1 MPSDRHL
8 WAEAVPP
15 HWGPSHLGSP
25 GQAVALVQALPQ
37 GVLAA
42 DEDLLR
48 LRLAGLGLEVVLV
61 VGQGLQREQNR

>member
-1 MPSDRHL
+1 M
-8 WAEAVPP
+8 
-15 HWGPSHLGSP
+15 
-25 GQAVALVQALPQ
+25 ALVQALPQ